1 MLRFSGLSPSHFFTV
16 TASALTALA
25 LACVTLTV
33 PIAHAETPSSG
44 GTIPGAARHAA
55 IHRVVAHAN
64 SDHGAHIVRVAT
76 NEDAA
81 KKRRTTGRAR
91 ARRADQPSPK
101 ARAAAAESTA
111 RLNARATSVSARGK
125 RIEVPAGP
133 LPPTVM
139 RGLALGHLPV
149 SSISALVIRLDTDQR
164 VLDYNTQRP
173 MAPASTMKT
182 LTTYAALSLLGANFR
197 WTTSAFVDGPI
208 QNGVLNGNLYIEGT
222 GDPFLVPEQLTD
234 LINQIRAA
242 GITRINGDLVLDK
255 NYFDP
260 STASAD
266 IIDDSTDAPY
276 NVGPDALLY
285 AFKSLT
291 INVDPDVDGHAQVTI
306 TPPLSQL
313 RVTNNIRP
321 FRGPCRSTAA
331 AQPHISNGPDGTL
344 NVSFEGPLSLRC
356 GPMQNNIAVMDHTR
370 FFSGGF
376 LALWQQAGGTFNG
389 SIREATI
396 PVAARRIAAHQSPP
410 LTDIVKSM
418 NKVSNNTMARNI
430 YLTIG
435 AVAYKPPATLEGADI
450 AVKRWLRRSK
460 IGDDGIVVD
469 NGSGLARDARIS
481 TETMGEMLQSAF
493 HSPVA
498 QPLIDS
504 LPTVGVDGTMR
515 HRLVHSPIAG
525 HAQIKTGTLSNVRAI
540 AGYVFAANGHPYLV
554 VSFINDPRSSLG
566 GAAHDA
572 LLDWVYNLPG

>member
-1 MLRFSGLSPSHFFTV
+1 VTRRAGHRFCAVAGLPPRALATV
-16 TASALTALA
+16 TVLA
-25 LACVTLTV
+25 LACAAALS
-33 PIAHAETPSSG
+33 PSAHAAETQAHN
-44 GTIPGAARHAA
+44 GAHVVHVAAHTETARKRHAT
-55 IHRVVAHAN
+55 AH
-64 SDHGAHIVRVAT
+64 G
-76 NEDAA
+76 
-81 KKRRTTGRAR
+81 RRASEPSPRAR
-91 ARRADQPSPK
+91 AE
-101 ARAAAAESTA
+101 AAESTA
-111 RLNARATSVSARGK
+111 RLNARAASMPVRG
-125 RIEVPAGP
+125 RHIDVPVGP
-133 LPPTVM
+133 LPPAVM
-139 RGLALGHLPV
+139 RGLALGHIPV
-149 SSISALVIRLDTDQR
+149 SSVSALVIRLDNDQR
-164 VLDYNTQRP
+164 ILDYDTQRP

-182 LTTYAALSLLGANFR
+182 LTTYASLSMLGPDFR
-197 WTTSAFVDGPI
+197 WTTSAFVDGQI

-222 GDPFLVPEQLTD
+222 GDPFLVPEQLAD

-266 IIDDSTDAPY
+266 VIDTSADAPY
-276 NVGPDALLY
+276 NVGPDPLLY

-313 RVTNNIRP
+313 RVTNDIRP

-331 AQPHISNGPDGTL
+331 AQPHITNGADGTL

-356 GPMQNNIAVMDHTR
+356 GPMQSNIAVMDHTR

-389 SIREATI
+389 TIREATI
-396 PVAARRIAAHQSPP
+396 PVAARRIAAHQSPT

-435 AVAYKPPATLEGADI
+435 AVAFKPPATLEGSDTV
-450 AVKRWLRRSK
+450 VKRWLRRNK
-460 IGDDGIVVD
+460 IEADGLIVD

-481 TETMGEMLQSAF
+481 TDTMGEMLESAF

-515 HRLVHSPIAG
+515 HRLTNSPIAG

-540 AGYVFAANGHPYLV
+540 AGFVYAANGHPYLV

-566 GAAHDA
+566 RAAHDA
-572 LLDWVYNLPG
+572 LLEWVYNQPN